1 MKWCIGELFN
11 YWDLRISVFQTTMPR
26 GKFVNHK
33 GRNRHFTN
41 PEELEEQRRQE
52 EKKQQWRKN
61 KEQDSSDEE
70 EDDEE
75 PKASGS
81 NRSKNPDATDSES
94 ESESES
100 DTEGGKA
107 KGVENLIEVE
117 NPNRI
122 QKKTKKLCQLNQS
135 LDTAKPELSRKERE
149 QLEKQ
154 RAYANYQKLHAAGKT
169 EEARADLARLAIIKQ
184 QREEAAK
191 RREEEKKQKEMAQ
204 QKKTELTQK
213 ALGKKS

>member
-1 MKWCIGELFN
+1 
-11 YWDLRISVFQTTMPR
+11 MPR

-33 GRNRHFTN
+33 GRSRHFTN
-41 PEELEEQRRQE
+41 PEELEEQRLQE

-61 KEQDSSDEE
+61 KGQISSSEEE

-75 PKASGS
+75 PKS
-81 NRSKNPDATDSES
+81 SKSKKLNLNDTDSD
-94 ESESES
+94 ESES
-100 DTEGGKA
+100 DEDSETEGGKA
-107 KGVENLIEVE
+107 KGVENLIQVE
-117 NPNRI
+117 NPNRV
-122 QKKTKKLCQLNQS
+122 QKKAKKLSQLNQS
-135 LDTAKPELSRKERE
+135 LDSSKPELSRRERE

-169 EEARADLARLAIIKQ
+169 DEARADLARLAIIKQ

-191 RREEEKKQKEMAQ
+191 RREEEKKQKELAQ

>member
-1 MKWCIGELFN
+1 
-11 YWDLRISVFQTTMPR
+11 MPR

-61 KEQDSSDEE
+61 KGEDSSSEE

-75 PKASGS
+75 PKTSGA
-81 NRSKNPDATDSES
+81 NRSKNGATDSDS

-107 KGVENLIEVE
+107 KGVENLIQVE
-117 NPNRI
+117 NPNRV
-122 QKKTKKLCQLNQS
+122 QKKTKKLSQLSQS
-135 LDTAKPELSRKERE
+135 LDAKPELSRKERE

-169 EEARADLARLAIIKQ
+169 DEARADLARLAIIKQ

-191 RREEEKKQKEMAQ
+191 RREEEKKQKELAQ

>member
-1 MKWCIGELFN
+1 
-11 YWDLRISVFQTTMPR
+11 MPR

-61 KEQDSSDEE
+61 KEQDSSEEEE
-70 EDDEE
+70 EDEK
-75 PKASGS
+75 PKASGT
-81 NRSKNPDATDSES
+81 NRSKNLSATDSES
-94 ESESES
+94 ESESDSE
-100 DTEGGKA
+100 TEGGKA

-122 QKKTKKLCQLNQS
+122 QKKTKKLTQLNQS
-135 LDTAKPELSRKERE
+135 LDSKPELSRRERE

-169 EEARADLARLAIIKQ
+169 DEARADLARLAIIKQ

-191 RREEEKKQKEMAQ
+191 RREEEKRQKEMAQ

>member
-1 MKWCIGELFN
+1 
-11 YWDLRISVFQTTMPR
+11 MPR

-61 KEQDSSDEE
+61 KGQDSSSEEE

-75 PKASGS
+75 
-81 NRSKNPDATDSES
+81 SKTSTANKSKDLSSTDSES
-94 ESESES
+94 ESESGSE
-100 DTEGGKA
+100 TEGGKA
-107 KGVENLIEVE
+107 KGVENLIQVE
-117 NPNRI
+117 NPNRL
-122 QKKTKKLCQLNQS
+122 QKKTKKLSQLNQA
-135 LDTAKPELSRKERE
+135 LDTAKPELSRRERE

>member
-1 MKWCIGELFN
+1 
-11 YWDLRISVFQTTMPR
+11 

-61 KEQDSSDEE
+61 KGQESSSEE
-70 EDDEE
+70 EDDDEE
-75 PKASGS
+75 TKTSGA
-81 NRSKNPDATDSES
+81 NRSKSSTTDSNSES
-94 ESESES
+94 ESESE
-100 DTEGGKA
+100 TEGGKA
-107 KGVENLIEVE
+107 KGVENLIQVE
-117 NPNRI
+117 NPNRV
-122 QKKTKKLCQLNQS
+122 QKKTKKLSQLNQS
-135 LDTAKPELSRKERE
+135 LDTAKPELSRRERE

-169 EEARADLARLAIIKQ
+169 DEARADLARLAIIKQ